1 MIPASV
7 QRLWGSRVLRLRLL
21 MGFLGL
27 ASLVYLVI
35 NAVKLTLDFQEAG
48 SWAGFWQLEWK
59 SGRVFT
65 EVLRSGLFQFFLLVT
80 SWSGYLRFRQQE
92 MINIRLQR
100 SEQKFR
106 AIINHAGEAV
116 FLLDTEGRVREW
128 NKAAEQLFHKSR
140 RLVMNKNFDDLGL
153 DLNLDLKSVFHDVQR
168 IRRSLTYEIQVTRL
182 GDSPQV
188 LSTTFSFIAPG
199 AGVLSEKSGSFVVIA
214 RDITSE
220 KQLESRMSETEKLA
234 GIGQLAA
241 GIAHQLNTPLGSIL
255 LSAQMLDETIEDEDD
270 AEDIRRIIRQTEQCR
285 GIIKGLLNFARPT
298 GSGRTRVSLLEIIN
312 DTVYLMDKTLKV
324 AGVTV
329 ETESSGENW
338 VYGNRNELEQVFFNL
353 MANSIDAVENG
364 GLLKVSIL
372 HGDPGE
378 VRVDFSD
385 NGEGIPLENQDRI
398 FMPFFTTK
406 DYGKG
411 TGLGLSIVARIVH
424 EHGGRIELE
433 SKPGR
438 GTTFS
443 LWFSEARDSQG
454 STSLI
459 DDSADPQ

>member
-1 MIPASV
+1 MFSAV
-7 QRLWGSRVLRLRLL
+7 KRALGSRVLRLRLL
-21 MGFLGL
+21 MGLLGL
-27 ASLVYLVI
+27 VSFLYLLV
-35 NAVKLTLDFQEAG
+35 NMVKLTADFQAAG
-48 SWAGFWQLEWK
+48 SWADFWQAEWK

-65 EVLRSGLFQFFLLVT
+65 EVLRSGLFQFFILVT
-80 SWSGYLRFRQQE
+80 GWSAYLRFRQRE

-116 FLLDTEGRVREW
+116 FLLDTHGRVREW
-128 NKAAEQLFHKSR
+128 NKTAEQLFHKSR
-140 RLVMNKNFDDLGL
+140 RLVMNKNFADLGL
-153 DLNLDLKSVFHDVQR
+153 GLNLDLKTVFRDVQR

-182 GDSPQV
+182 GNSPQI
-188 LSTTFSFIAPG
+188 LSTTFSFIDPG
-199 AGVLSEKSGSFVVIA
+199 AGVLAEKTGSFVVIA

-255 LSAQMLDETIEDEDD
+255 LSAQMLDETIKDEDD

-298 GSGRTRVSLLEIIN
+298 SRGRARVCLIEIVN
-312 DTVYLMDKTLKV
+312 DTIYLMDKTLKV
-324 AGVTV
+324 AQVTV
-329 ETESSGENW
+329 DVESSGGTW
-338 VYGNRNELEQVFFNL
+338 VFGNRNELEQVFFNL
-353 MANSIDAVENG
+353 LANSIDAVKNG
-364 GLLKVSIL
+364 GLVKVKIGR
-372 HGDPGE
+372 GDPGE

-385 NGEGIPLENQDRI
+385 NGEGIKKENQDQI
-398 FMPFFTTK
+398 FLPFFTTK

-424 EHGGRIELE
+424 EHGGRIELQSE
-433 SKPGR
+433 PGR

-443 LWFSEARDSQG
+443 LWFSEAREGLS

-459 DDSADPQ
+459 DDSKELS

>member
-1 MIPASV
+1 MLNAV
-7 QRLWGSRVLRLRLL
+7 KRLWGSRVLRLRLL
-21 MGFLGL
+21 MGIL
-27 ASLVYLVI
+27 AFGSVLYFGTNVL
-35 NAVKLTLDFQEAG
+35 KLTAGFQLAG
-48 SWAGFWQLEWK
+48 SWADFWHLEWK
-59 SGRVFT
+59 SGQVFT
-65 EVLRSGLFQFFLLVT
+65 EVLHSGLFQFFILVT
-80 SWSGYLRFRQQE
+80 AWSGFLRFRQRE

-140 RLVMNKNFDDLGL
+140 RLVMNKNFGDLGL
-153 DLNLDLKSVFHDVQR
+153 DLNLDLKTVFYDVQR
-168 IRRSLTYEIQVTRL
+168 IHRSLTYEIQVTRL
-182 GDSPQV
+182 GDSPKV

-199 AGVLSEKSGSFVVIA
+199 AGVLAEKRGSFVVIA

-220 KQLESRMSETEKLA
+220 KQLESRMSETEKMA

-255 LSAQMLDETIEDEDD
+255 LSAQMLDENIEDEDD

-298 GSGRTRVSLLEIIN
+298 GSGRTRVSLMEIVN
-312 DTVYLMDKTLKV
+312 DTIYLMDKNLKV

-329 ETESSGENW
+329 DVQSSGDTW
-338 VYGNRNELEQVFFNL
+338 VFGNRNELEQVFFNL
-353 MANSIDAVENG
+353 LANSIDAVENG
-364 GLLKVSIL
+364 GRVKVKI
-372 HGDPGE
+372 HRGDPGE
-378 VRVDFSD
+378 VRVDFQD
-385 NGEGIPLENQDRI
+385 NGEGIPKENQDQI
-398 FMPFFTTK
+398 FLPFFTTK

-433 SKPGR
+433 SNPGR

-443 LWFSEARDSQG
+443 LWFSEARESQG

-459 DDSADPQ
+459 DDSAELS